1 MPTVLLTDAL
11 MRKTLSASR
20 SLGMK
25 GVKVIVADTTR
36 CTPAAFSRYSARTV
50 IYPDP
55 VQQPEKFMNWLV
67 QTLRSYSVDVLIPMD
82 DTTMSLAVKHRKE
95 LESLCAM
102 VLPPSESYEHA
113 EDKYASVQ
121 LAASAGLAC
130 PATYMPQ
137 SLGELDELAGELAY
151 PVIIKP
157 RRSSG
162 SRGIRLVGGKSE
174 LKHQYRLIHEQYPFP
189 LVQEYIPAGERID
202 VCLLFNHRSEL
213 RSAFVQKELR
223 HYPVERGPSTA
234 QESIRCPELVKA
246 CSMLLQSIGWSGIAE
261 LEFMIDPRDGR
272 PKFMEINPRFWNSL
286 HLAVL
291 SGIDF
296 PWLLYQA
303 AVNGDAPDR
312 FEYTEGIKCRSL
324 LPGDVLHLL
333 TNREPLRLLPNFFS
347 GPAEGGRDDILSLH
361 DPGPV
366 IGFVAACLR
375 YAFDLRMWRTM
386 FMR

>member
-36 CTPAAFSRYSARTV
+36 FTPAAFSKYSARTL

-55 VQQPEKFMNWLV
+55 VYRPEEFIDWLMR
-67 QTLRSYSVDVLIPMD
+67 TLRSFAIDVLIPMD
-82 DTTMSLAVKHRKE
+82 DSTMSLAVKHRKE
-95 LESLCAM
+95 LEALCAM
-102 VLPPSESYEHA
+102 VLPPSESYEQVA
-113 EDKYASVQ
+113 DKYASVQ
-121 LAASAGLAC
+121 LAASAGLTC

-137 SLGELDELAGELAY
+137 SIEELDELAAETAY

-162 SRGIRLVGGKSE
+162 SRGIRLAEGREE
-174 LKHQYRLIHEQYPFP
+174 LKLQYGLIHEQYPFP

-202 VCLLFNHRSEL
+202 VCLLLNRHSER

-234 QESIRCPELVKA
+234 QESVRNPELVEA
-246 CSMLLQSIGWSGIAE
+246 CSGLLQSIGWSGIAE
-261 LEFMIDPRDGR
+261 LEFMIDPRDGL

-286 HLAVL
+286 HLASL

-296 PWLLYQA
+296 PWMLYQM
-303 AVNGDAPDR
+303 AVNGDVPER
-312 FEYTEGIKCRSL
+312 FDYTEGIRCRSL

-333 TNREPLRLLPNFFS
+333 TNREALHLLPTFFS
-347 GPAEGGRDDILSLH
+347 GPAAGGRDDILSLR
-361 DPGPV
+361 DPGPT
-366 IGFVAACLR
+366 IGFAAACLR
-375 YAFDLRMWRTM
+375 YAFDLKMWRTM